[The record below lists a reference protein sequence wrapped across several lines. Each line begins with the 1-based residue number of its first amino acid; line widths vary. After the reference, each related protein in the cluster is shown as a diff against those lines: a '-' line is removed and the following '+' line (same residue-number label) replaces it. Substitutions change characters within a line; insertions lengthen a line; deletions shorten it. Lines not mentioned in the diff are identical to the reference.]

1 MNGTASELV
10 NIACS
15 IAKAAKEPI
24 TVHPDVVHAMMA
36 QASAFKWLVDTFERV
51 EVSATEVV
59 TAVLY
64 GASVHQF

>member
-24 TVHPDVVHAMMA
+24 TVHPDVVDAMMA
-36 QASAFKWLVDTFERV
+36 QASALKWLLVDTFERV

-59 TAVLY
+59 TAVL
-64 GASVHQF
+64 